1 MEEKSETGTLVSVYM
16 PTHQRGELVSRAIDS
31 VLNQTYKN
39 IELIVCVDGRHDETI
54 KILDEYCNKDS
65 RVSYIINETSHG
77 ACFARNRC
85 IEQARGDFI
94 TGIDDDDEFTLDRVE
109 LFLQYANTMNIDIIC
124 AGRLYRN
131 NKETIVGDIYEGS
144 ITLDMLGSRNLIGN
158 QIFTKSE
165 YLKALNGFDVDFP
178 AWQDYD
184 MWYRLIQKFG
194 DCYKIKKPTYIFNVD
209 DDRPRI
215 TTGSKSYLGYMLFL
229 EKHKN
234 NLTKNNVKELAVQD
248 IINRGQ
254 EISLVDIFKNFT
266 IYNLGLYSRYKLK
279 KIKFLKDIYKKISTK
294 KRFNNTDAE
303 IK

>member
-1 MEEKSETGTLVSVYM
+1 M
-16 PTHQRGELVSRAIDS
+16 
-31 VLNQTYKN
+31 
-39 IELIVCVDGRHDETI
+39 
-54 KILDEYCNKDS
+54 
-65 RVSYIINETSHG
+65 
-77 ACFARNRC
+77 
-85 IEQARGDFI
+85 
-94 TGIDDDDEFTLDRVE
+94 
-109 LFLQYANTMNIDIIC
+109 
-124 AGRLYRN
+124 
-131 NKETIVGDIYEGS
+131 
-144 ITLDMLGSRNLIGN
+144 
-158 QIFTKSE
+158 
-165 YLKALNGFDVDFP
+165 DFP

-184 MWYRLIQKFG
+184 MWYRLIQRFG

-215 TTGSKSYLGYMLFL
+215 TTGSKSYLGYTLFL

-266 IYNLGLYSRYKLK
+266 IYNLGLYCRYKLK
-279 KIKFLKDIYKKISTK
+279 KIKLLKDIYKKISAK